1 MWVSISLRVKIIF
14 YLCKIVSYWNFIAVH
29 TVWYSMLEYASASL
43 QLIHHLFSSFSVF
56 VSDTFFLDGI
66 PSKVRRRRRE
76 GNNILCKKWPP
87 MRAARVSWKVKKV
100 WLSSPKKKR
109 KRDEQKDRQTEMDL
123 HDFVKVVLQSFIVGL
138 TNININETFLSGA
151 DKWKQNLMFRVPDVS

>member
-1 MWVSISLRVKIIF
+1 
-14 YLCKIVSYWNFIAVH
+14 
-29 TVWYSMLEYASASL
+29 
-43 QLIHHLFSSFSVF
+43 
-56 VSDTFFLDGI
+56 
-66 PSKVRRRRRE
+66 
-76 GNNILCKKWPP
+76 

-151 DKWKQNLMFRVPDVS
+151 DK